1 MKKNNIFLSLIF
13 LGLFVFAA
21 CDSTDG
27 ELYQGEKDK
36 VGFVAKATNLDMTG
50 DYLKVPIGR
59 TSTDGSLTVP
69 VTLTALV
76 NIGTKEEYELPG
88 YTNAFKVAGDASFAP
103 GEGKAYVNI
112 DYSNFASVDPYTLT
126 LTANGYDV
134 DVSLGFPFQL
144 HIQEDMLSPSKKG
157 TASITGLSQLDFESA
172 GTGRINGSWNGPI
185 ENVKYEKAVGVDAY
199 KVIAPHSDYNIA
211 FLIGSDGVTVNFP
224 KQVIDTHPDYGLVSM
239 EVASAEYNAAAN
251 AVVVTVSGYTVS
263 AGTFGGGTEIFY
275 LP

>member
-69 VTLTALV
+69 VTLTS
-76 NIGTKEEYELPG
+76 TRPG
-88 YTNAFKVAGDASFAP
+88 YTNAFKVAGDATFAP

-112 DYSNFASVDPYTLT
+112 DYSNYASVDPSALT
-126 LTANGYDV
+126 LTANGFDV
-134 DVSLGFPFQL
+134 DVSLGFPFTL
-144 HIQEDMLSPSKKG
+144 TIQEDMLSPTKNG
-157 TASITGLSQLDFESA
+157 TANITGLSKLTFASA
-172 GTGRINGSWNGPI
+172 GTGSINGSWNGPI
-185 ENVKYEKAVGVDAY
+185 ENVKYEKAEGVDAY

-224 KQVIDTHPDYGLVSM
+224 KQVIDTHPSYGLVSI
-239 EVASAEYNAAAN
+239 EVESAEYVASAN

>member
-1 MKKNNIFLSLIF
+1 ML

-69 VTLTALV
+69 VTLSSDLS
-76 NIGTKEEYELPG
+76 G
-88 YTNAFKVAGDASFAP
+88 YTDAFKVAGDATFEP
-103 GEGKAYVNI
+103 GEGKAYVNV
-112 DYSNFASVDPYTLT
+112 DYSGYSNVDPSDLT
-126 LTANGYDV
+126 LSANGFDV
-134 DVSLGFPFQL
+134 DVSLGFPFTL
-144 HIQEDMLSPSKKG
+144 TIQEDLLSPSNKG
-157 TASITGLSQLDFESA
+157 EAKITALSELEFESA
-172 GTGRINGSWNGPI
+172 GTGSINGSWNGPI
-185 ENVKYEKAVGVDAY
+185 EGVKYEKAMGVDAY

-211 FLIGSDGVTVNFP
+211 FLISSDGVTVNFP
-224 KQVIDTHPDYGLVSM
+224 NQVIDTHPDYGLVSM
-239 EVASAEYNAAAN
+239 EVESAEYDAEAN
-251 AVVVTVSGYTVS
+251 AVIVSVSGYTVS
-263 AGTFGGGTEIFY
+263 AGTFGEGTEIFY